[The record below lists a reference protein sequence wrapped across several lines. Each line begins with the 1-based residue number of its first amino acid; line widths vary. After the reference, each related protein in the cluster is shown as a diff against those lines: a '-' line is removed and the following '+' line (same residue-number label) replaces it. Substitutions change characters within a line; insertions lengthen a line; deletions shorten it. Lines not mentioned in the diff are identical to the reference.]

1 MQSEP
6 LDSYL
11 RMHRRRRAF
20 SQEEVAF
27 LIGAGSAATIARYE
41 LGRREPSLDTALALE
56 ALFDAPVAE
65 LFAGRFNT
73 VEKSVVSRASELIAK
88 VRAAGISP
96 AATAKLQALG
106 ELSRRTNPF
115 AS

>member
-1 MQSEP
+1 
-6 LDSYL
+6 
-11 RMHRRRRAF
+11 MHRRRHAF

-56 ALFDAPVAE
+56 ALYGAPVAE

-73 VEKSVVSRASELIAK
+73 VEQSVVSRASELIAN

-106 ELSRRTNPF
+106 ELSRRTNLF